1 MEAALRMPRY
11 RGVAKSMAQS
21 QGLLGEGGASARRRK
36 GGGREAKAEEEAILR
51 GIIENNLDIT

>member
-1 MEAALRMPRY
+1 MPRY